1 MNPETAYP
9 GDDYV
14 DIIGMD
20 MYWNTAWDPQDPEA
34 AWQSMVTRQWGL
46 QWHQDFAAEH
56 DKPTSYSEWGI
67 ESDSAAAYILHAQRW
82 FVDHAV
88 LFHDY
93 WNSDSQYDGML
104 SNAQYPDAAAEYK
117 QLFGAP

>member
-1 MNPETAYP
+1 
-9 GDDYV
+9 
-14 DIIGMD
+14 
-20 MYWNTAWDPQDPEA
+20 
-34 AWQSMVTRQWGL
+34 
-46 QWHQDFAAEH
+46 
-56 DKPTSYSEWGI
+56 
-67 ESDSAAAYILHAQRW
+67 
-82 FVDHAV
+82 V